1 MLDRCFSGVE
11 YSTLEYSTSGAKLHH
26 PELVE
31 LEVYGH
37 EPAAGYPPW
46 AWLPES
52 NGSIEIKTLICWGDY
67 ATVKLGCYFHTH
79 DFE

>member
-26 PELVE
+26 RELVE

-37 EPAAGYPPW
+37 EPAAGYLPW
-46 AWLPES
+46 RLATRVEWVNRDKNTKLLGRLRNGQVGLLLP
-52 NGSIEIKTLICWGDY
+52 Y
-67 ATVKLGCYFHTH
+67 P
-79 DFE
+79 